1 MVVQKGVPRP
11 HSGTRAPQAA
21 AGKNKLA
28 TMARMHRRRT
38 RDPQDSQFSAS
49 TGVLNPTGGMNYGV
63 CMKCKA
69 RLVVPAT
76 GLISPHVKS

>member
-1 MVVQKGVPRP
+1 
-11 HSGTRAPQAA
+11 
-21 AGKNKLA
+21 
-28 TMARMHRRRT
+28 MHRRRT
-38 RDPQDSQFSAS
+38 RDPQESQFSAS
-49 TGVLNPTGGMNYGV
+49 TGVLNPTGGMNCGV